1 MTIITRGMGAIIKM
15 LPRSKKVSP
24 DIKSVRPTKLSVKES
39 LKKTKSAE
47 YVKRISKMDA
57 ARKKVETGKKMMKEG
72 QKERKHMVETGTA
85 FQFRNK
91 KSYHPV
97 EPGDKSRYKINKK
110 GIARGDEWELLDH
123 QTLDKHL

>member
-1 MTIITRGMGAIIKM
+1 MTIITKGMGAIIKM

-24 DIKSVRPTKLSVKES
+24 DIKSIRPTKLSVKES

-47 YVKRISKMDA
+47 YLKRINKLDSAK
-57 ARKKVETGKKMMKEG
+57 KKVETGKQMMKEG
-72 QKERKHMVETGTA
+72 QKERKKMVDIGTA

-91 KSYHPV
+91 KTWHPV
-97 EPGDKSRYKINKK
+97 EPGDKKKYKINKK
-110 GIARGDEWELLDH
+110 GISRGDEWELLDH

>member
-1 MTIITRGMGAIIKM
+1 MTIITKGMGAIIKM

-24 DIKSVRPTKLSVKES
+24 DIKSIRPTKLSVKES

-47 YVKRISKMDA
+47 YTKRINKLSDA
-57 ARKKVETGKKMMKEG
+57 QKKVETGKKMMQEG
-72 QKERKHMVETGTA
+72 QRVRKGMKDTGTA

-97 EPGDKSRYKINKK
+97 EPGDKARYKINKK
-110 GIARGDEWELLDH
+110 GISRGDEWAKQLSI
-123 QTLDKHL
+123 

>member
-1 MTIITRGMGAIIKM
+1 MTIWTKGMGAIIKA

-39 LKKTKSAE
+39 LKKTRADE
-47 YVKRISKMDA
+47 YSKRINKLSA
-57 ARKKVETGKKMMKEG
+57 AQKKVETGKKMMKEG
-72 QKERKHMVETGTA
+72 QKERKGMKDTGTA

-97 EPGDKSRYKINKK
+97 QPGDKALYKINKK
-110 GIARGDEWELLDH
+110 GISRGDE
-123 QTLDKHL
+123 

>member
-57 ARKKVETGKKMMKEG
+57 ARKKVETG
-72 QKERKHMVETGTA
+72 TA

-110 GIARGDEWELLDH
+110 GIARGDE
-123 QTLDKHL
+123 